1 MRITIGTVNGKAV
14 YSYKS
19 NKCMC
24 GCDCNSPDIFT
35 DKTTGNK
42 YTIAVDNGEL
52 IVEPYEEEEDEE
64 PEPAANNLVDSAIVG
79 QAQAG

>member
-1 MRITIGTVNGKAV
+1 MKKTIAIVDGKAV

-19 NKCMC
+19 DKCIC
-24 GCDCNSPDIFT
+24 GCDCDHAKVLT

-52 IVEPYEEEEDEE
+52 IVEPYAE
-64 PEPAANNLVDSAIVG
+64 PTPGGANNLVGSAVVG
-79 QAQAG
+79 TAHAG